1 MDKNILEK
9 IKQIFKE
16 VLEHDNF
23 QLAPTTTTKDVEGW
37 ESSTHMMIIS
47 EIEDQFNIEFE
58 LDELWTMK
66 NIEDLVASVASK
78 TLQIL

>member
-9 IKQIFKE
+9 INQIFKE
-16 VLEHDNF
+16 VLEHDGF
-23 QLAPTTTTKDVEGW
+23 QLSLTTTTKDIEGW

-66 NIEDLVASVASK
+66 NIGDLVESVSLK
-78 TLQIL
+78 TQ

>member
-66 NIEDLVASVASK
+66 NIGDLVASVASK
-78 TLQIL
+78 T

>member
-9 IKQIFKE
+9 INQIFKE

>member
-9 IKQIFKE
+9 INQIFKE

-23 QLAPTTTTKDVEGW
+23 QLDPTTTTKDVEGW

-66 NIEDLVASVASK
+66 NIGDLVASVASK
-78 TLQIL
+78 T

>member
-1 MDKNILEK
+1 
-9 IKQIFKE
+9 
-16 VLEHDNF
+16 
-23 QLAPTTTTKDVEGW
+23 
-37 ESSTHMMIIS
+37 MMIIS

>member
-9 IKQIFKE
+9 INQIFKE

-66 NIEDLVASVASK
+66 NIGDLVASVASK
-78 TLQIL
+78 T

>member
-1 MDKNILEK
+1 MDKNLLEK
-9 IKQIFKE
+9 INQIFKE

>member
-23 QLAPTTTTKDVEGW
+23 QLDPTTTTKDVEGW

-66 NIEDLVASVASK
+66 NIGDLVASVASK
-78 TLQIL
+78 T